1 MVNIMIKKES
11 VIPLYEQ
18 IKNEIIKQI
27 SEGTYEPGSK
37 LPSEHELED
46 EFNTSRITIRRAID
60 ELAKDNYL
68 TKKQGK
74 GTFINAHKVQRNLL
88 NLNSYTNFML
98 ENNSKPSRKVI
109 EISYENATIK
119 VRSNLHTSEESK
131 ILKVQRI
138 MHFEKNND
146 GLEIGFYPTEIFPDL
161 DKKITNDVSISNLL
175 KDTYHVSQGH
185 SHQQINL
192 TFATSDM
199 AKKLNVVL
207 GSPLFQ
213 LERTV
218 YDTENQPIYFAV
230 MYYDPNKVS
239 FIVDSK

>member
-1 MVNIMIKKES
+1 MNIMIKKES

-109 EISYENATIK
+109 EISYEGVTTKI
-119 VRSNLHTSEESK
+119 RDNLCISGESK

-146 GLEIGFYPTEIFPDL
+146 GLEIGFYPTKLFPDL
-161 DKKITNDVSISNLL
+161 DKKITSDVSISNLL
-175 KDTYHVSQGH
+175 KNTYNINQGR
-185 SHQQINL
+185 SRQQINL
-192 TFATSDM
+192 TFATSDT

-239 FIVDSK
+239 FIIDSK